1 MNNYQL
7 PPTPQPA
14 LSFGD
19 GEYTESWATTML
31 QNTCNNFQVQNMA
44 LQQENAA
51 LKTKT
56 NLYNSRGQISFQK
69 QLIALTCGSLVPI
82 EQSIL

>member
-44 LQQENAA
+44 LQQ
-51 LKTKT
+51 
-56 NLYNSRGQISFQK
+56 
-69 QLIALTCGSLVPI
+69 
-82 EQSIL
+82 